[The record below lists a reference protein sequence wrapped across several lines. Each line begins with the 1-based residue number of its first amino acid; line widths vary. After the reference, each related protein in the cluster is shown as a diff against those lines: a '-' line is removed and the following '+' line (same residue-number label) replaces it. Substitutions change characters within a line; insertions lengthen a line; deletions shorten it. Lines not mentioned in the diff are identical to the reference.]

1 VPHANVQTSNN
12 TYYCVASAL
21 SVMRLAELP
30 SAVMYL
36 SFTRAGYS
44 SSQFDCVHL
53 YVVTSTTDPGG
64 DDDDDVVLSVLVAPG

>member
-1 VPHANVQTSNN
+1 
-12 TYYCVASAL
+12 
-21 SVMRLAELP
+21 VMRLAELP